1 MLGRVVDAGL
11 PRLDAFDE
19 EFGPGPATIL
29 REPQHKKRLW
39 SWTLIC
45 LVLAG
50 AIVSALALAWPLTD
64 SRQGDEVR
72 SASVSAQ
79 AATGGDG
86 ADDQVKRLLREVAV
100 LKHEIRQLTGAQQ
113 QAAETIASLQAA
125 LQDARAQPAYWYS
138 DLAALT
144 FGFASQPE
152 PGIVETTSRRP
163 TTVRAR
169 PGDGRRRESGAP
181 LSLEPPQD

>member
-1 MLGRVVDAGL
+1 MFGRVVDAGL

-29 REPQHKKRLW
+29 REPPHKRRLW

-64 SRQGDEVR
+64 GRQGGEVR
-72 SASVSAQ
+72 SAASVAPQ
-79 AATGGDG
+79 AAGRDG
-86 ADDQVKRLLREVAV
+86 ADDQVTRLLREVAV
-100 LKHEIRQLTGAQQ
+100 LKHEIKQLTSAQQ
-113 QAAETIASLQAA
+113 QAAETIAGLQAA
-125 LQDARAQPAYWYS
+125 LQESRSQPAYWYS

-144 FGFASQPE
+144 FGFASPPE

-163 TTVRAR
+163 PAVRAR
-169 PGDGRRRESGAP
+169 SGDVRRRESGAP
-181 LSLEPPQD
+181 MSLDPPQN

>member
-1 MLGRVVDAGL
+1 MFGRVVDAGL
-11 PRLDAFDE
+11 PRLDVFDE

-29 REPQHKKRLW
+29 REPAHKKRLW
-39 SWTLIC
+39 SWTLLC

-64 SRQGDEVR
+64 GRHGDEVR
-72 SASVSAQ
+72 SASVSPQTA
-79 AATGGDG
+79 GRNG
-86 ADDQVKRLLREVAV
+86 ADDQVTRLLREVAV
-100 LKHEIRQLTGAQQ
+100 LKHEIKQLTSAQQ

-125 LQDARAQPAYWYS
+125 LQDQRAQSAYWYS

-144 FGFASQPE
+144 FGFASLPE

-169 PGDGRRRESGAP
+169 PGEIRRRESGAP
-181 LSLEPPQD
+181 LSLDPPQN